1 MEREMRCIALA
12 DKDTEQLQHE
22 LKDADSM
29 EAFFAENG
37 EHLRQLTLA
46 EYLGQLLEEK
56 GLTKAEVVRRS
67 NLDQVYGYHIFC
79 GYKKSPSKEKVL
91 ALALALGL
99 SPEEA
104 QRLLYYAG
112 AKQLYVRDPWDS
124 VIWYALEH
132 RMTVM
137 ETNLLLQRVGKQP
150 LLGRV
155 EE

>member
-1 MEREMRCIALA
+1 MA
-12 DKDTEQLQHE
+12 DKDTKQLEHE
-22 LKDADSM
+22 LSEADSV
-29 EAFFAENG
+29 EEFFAENG
-37 EHLRQLTLA
+37 AHLRQLTLA

-67 NLDQVYGYHIFC
+67 NLDQVYGYHIFS
-79 GYKKSPSKEKVL
+79 GYKKNPAKEKVL

-132 RMTVM
+132 GLSVG
-137 ETNLLLQRVGKQP
+137 EANDLLVRLNMGR
-150 LLGRV
+150 LLG
-155 EE
+155 

>member
-1 MEREMRCIALA
+1 MEGGMRCMALA

-37 EHLRQLTLA
+37 EHLRRLTLA

-67 NLDQVYGYHIFC
+67 NLDQVYGYHIFS
-79 GYKKSPSKEKVL
+79 GYKKSPSKEKAM

-132 RMTVM
+132 KLSVG
-137 ETNLLLQRVGKQP
+137 EANELLEKLNLGR
-150 LLGRV
+150 LLG
-155 EE
+155 

>member
-1 MEREMRCIALA
+1 MA
-12 DKDTEQLQHE
+12 DKDTKQLEHE
-22 LKDADSM
+22 LSEADSM

-37 EHLRQLTLA
+37 PHLRHLTLA

-67 NLDQVYGYHIFC
+67 NLDQVYGYHIFS
-79 GYKKSPSKEKVL
+79 GYKKNPSKEKVL

-124 VIWYALEH
+124 VLWYAMEH
-132 RMTVM
+132 GLSVG
-137 ETNLLLQRVGKQP
+137 EVNDLLARLNMGR
-150 LLGRV
+150 LLG
-155 EE
+155 

>member
-1 MEREMRCIALA
+1 MA
-12 DKDTEQLQHE
+12 DKDTKQLEHE
-22 LKDADSM
+22 LSEADSV
-29 EAFFAENG
+29 EEFFAENG
-37 EHLRQLTLA
+37 AHLRQLTRA

-67 NLDQVYGYHIFC
+67 NLDQVYGYHIFS

-91 ALALALGL
+91 AMALALGL

-124 VIWYALEH
+124 VIWYAMEH
-132 RMTVM
+132 GLSVG
-137 ETNLLLQRVGKQP
+137 EANDLLARLNMGR
-150 LLGRV
+150 LLG
-155 EE
+155 

>member
-1 MEREMRCIALA
+1 LA
-12 DKDTEQLQHE
+12 DKDTKQLEHE
-22 LKDADSM
+22 LSEADSV
-29 EAFFAENG
+29 EEFFAENG
-37 EHLRQLTLA
+37 AHLRHLTLA

-67 NLDQVYGYHIFC
+67 NLDQVYGYHIFS

-91 ALALALGL
+91 AIAFALGL

-124 VIWYALEH
+124 VIWYAMEH
-132 RMTVM
+132 GLSVG
-137 ETNLLLQRVGKQP
+137 EANDLLARLNMGR
-150 LLGRV
+150 LLG
-155 EE
+155 

>member
-1 MEREMRCIALA
+1 MA
-12 DKDTEQLQHE
+12 DKDTKQLEHE
-22 LKDADSM
+22 LSEADSV
-29 EAFFAENG
+29 EEFFAENG
-37 EHLRQLTLA
+37 AHLRQLTLA

-67 NLDQVYGYHIFC
+67 NLDQVYGYHIFS

-112 AKQLYVRDPWDS
+112 AKQLYVRVPWDS
-124 VIWYALEH
+124 VIWYAMEH
-132 RMTVM
+132 GLSVG
-137 ETNLLLQRVGKQP
+137 EANDLLARLNMGR
-150 LLGRV
+150 LLG
-155 EE
+155 

>member
-1 MEREMRCIALA
+1 MRCMALA

-37 EHLRQLTLA
+37 EHLRHLTLA

-67 NLDQVYGYHIFC
+67 NLDQVYGYHIFS

-132 RMTVM
+132 KLSVG
-137 ETNLLLQRVGKQP
+137 ETNELLQKLNAGK
-150 LLGRV
+150 LLV
-155 EE
+155 

>member
-1 MEREMRCIALA
+1 MA
-12 DKDTEQLQHE
+12 DKDTKQLEHE
-22 LKDADSM
+22 LSEADSV
-29 EAFFAENG
+29 EEFFAENG
-37 EHLRQLTLA
+37 AHLRHLTLA

-67 NLDQVYGYHIFC
+67 NLDQVYGYHIFS

-124 VIWYALEH
+124 VIWYAMEH
-132 RMTVM
+132 GLSVG
-137 ETNLLLQRVGKQP
+137 EANDLLARLNMGR
-150 LLGRV
+150 LLG
-155 EE
+155 

>member
-1 MEREMRCIALA
+1 LA
-12 DKDTEQLQHE
+12 DKDTKQLEHE
-22 LKDADSM
+22 LSEADSV
-29 EAFFAENG
+29 EEFFAENG
-37 EHLRQLTLA
+37 AHLRHLTLA

-67 NLDQVYGYHIFC
+67 NLDQVYGYHIFS
-79 GYKKSPSKEKVL
+79 GYKKNPSKEKVL
-91 ALALALGL
+91 AIAFALGL

-132 RMTVM
+132 GLSVG
-137 ETNLLLQRVGKQP
+137 EANDLLARLNMGR
-150 LLGRV
+150 LLG
-155 EE
+155 

>member
-1 MEREMRCIALA
+1 MA
-12 DKDTEQLQHE
+12 DKDTKQLEHE
-22 LKDADSM
+22 LSEADSV
-29 EAFFAENG
+29 EEFFAENG
-37 EHLRQLTLA
+37 AHLRHLTLA

-67 NLDQVYGYHIFC
+67 NLDQVYGYHIFS

-112 AKQLYVRDPWDS
+112 GQAAVCARPLGQRDMVCHGTRP
-124 VIWYALEH
+124 E
-132 RMTVM
+132 R
-137 ETNLLLQRVGKQP
+137 
-150 LLGRV
+150 GRGQ
-155 EE
+155 

>member
-1 MEREMRCIALA
+1 MGGREGIVLA
-12 DKDTEQLQHE
+12 DKDTKQLEHE
-22 LKDADSM
+22 LSEADSV
-29 EAFFAENG
+29 EEFFAENG
-37 EHLRQLTLA
+37 AHLRQLTLA

-67 NLDQVYGYHIFC
+67 NLDQVYGYHIFS
-79 GYKKSPSKEKVL
+79 GYKKSPSKEKAL

-132 RMTVM
+132 KLSVG
-137 ETNLLLQRVGKQP
+137 EANELLEKLNLGR
-150 LLGRV
+150 LLG
-155 EE
+155 

>member
-1 MEREMRCIALA
+1 MA
-12 DKDTEQLQHE
+12 DKDTKQLEHE
-22 LKDADSM
+22 LSEADSV
-29 EAFFAENG
+29 EEFFAENG
-37 EHLRQLTLA
+37 AHLRQLTLA

-67 NLDQVYGYHIFC
+67 NLDQVYGYHIFS

-124 VIWYALEH
+124 VIWYAMEH
-132 RMTVM
+132 GLSVG
-137 ETNLLLQRVGKQP
+137 EANDLLARLNMGR
-150 LLGRV
+150 LLG
-155 EE
+155 

>member
-1 MEREMRCIALA
+1 MGEREGIALA
-12 DKDTEQLQHE
+12 DKDTKQLEHE
-22 LKDADSM
+22 LSEADSV
-29 EAFFAENG
+29 EEFFAENG
-37 EHLRQLTLA
+37 AHLRQLTLA

-67 NLDQVYGYHIFC
+67 NLDQVYGYHIFS

-124 VIWYALEH
+124 VIWYAMEH
-132 RMTVM
+132 GLSVG
-137 ETNLLLQRVGKQP
+137 EANDLLARLNMGR
-150 LLGRV
+150 LLG
-155 EE
+155 